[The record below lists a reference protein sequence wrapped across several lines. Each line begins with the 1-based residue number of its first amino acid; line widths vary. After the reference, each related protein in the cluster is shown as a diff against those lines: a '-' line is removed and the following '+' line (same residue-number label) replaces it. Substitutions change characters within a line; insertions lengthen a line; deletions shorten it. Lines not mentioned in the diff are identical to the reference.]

1 MEGPAPALAGR
12 PLMAPS
18 PILRLKEDALVE
30 GRRLVAAFAAAAGGA
45 EGEQAQRGLNWGAP
59 SVTAGS
65 STVAAQSL
73 QQQQTQQQAGGGG
86 ASTAA
91 PSASVSTAEVMS
103 LDSVRSTLIRQEDSI
118 IFALI
123 ERAQFRRNDAI
134 YARGILQ
141 LDPNV
146 PEFDFLKTLSFL
158 EYLLLETERLHGK
171 GAGAVF
177 VWFDCVCLYK
187 HVHAY

>member
-1 MEGPAPALAGR
+1 MDGLQAPTHAGRR

-30 GRRLVAAFAAAAGGA
+30 GRRLVVAAAAAAGGP
-45 EGEQAQRGLNWGAP
+45 EGEPQRGLNWGAP

-65 STVAAQSL
+65 STVAAQHL
-73 QQQQTQQQAGGGG
+73 QQQQQQQPGGVP
-86 ASTAA
+86 A

-123 ERAQFRRNDAI
+123 ERAQFRRNEAI

-141 LDPNV
+141 LDPTV

-171 GAGAVF
+171 GA
-177 VWFDCVCLYK
+177 CV
-187 HVHAY
+187 VGR